1 MLRRSGP
8 MPSENSDVEIAKV
21 RSGRELFGYLNYPLF
36 VPERYRSVLDQLTD
50 GGVSGM
56 ITELERLSSLGSS
69 WAASTL
75 GYLSL
80 LPSES
85 GARDPQRAIAWCA
98 RPAAEGDA
106 YALFVLA
113 WALFALTG
121 SGVKAAEKM
130 LAAAA
135 LKFAPAILALSVFVW
150 RADSQRA
157 LKLVDRAGRLGH
169 KAAWVVRCGYY
180 RTGRVGMLRC
190 VLGYALTPLARMR
203 YRLAVVAHPLSET
216 VLVITLNDHRPAYR
230 TRNC

>member
-1 MLRRSGP
+1 
-8 MPSENSDVEIAKV
+8 V
-21 RSGRELFGYLNYPLF
+21 RSGRELFRFLNYPLF
-36 VPERYRSVLDQLTD
+36 VPERHLSVLDQLTD
-50 GGVSGM
+50 GGVPGM
-56 ITELERLSSLGSS
+56 VAELERLSSLGSS
-69 WAASTL
+69 WASSTL

-85 GARDPQRAIAWCA
+85 GARDPRRAIDLCA

-121 SGVKAAEKM
+121 SGIKAAEKM
-130 LAAAA
+130 LAASK

-157 LKLVDRAGRLGH
+157 LKLVDRAERLGH

-180 RTGRVGMLRC
+180 RTGRVGKLRR
-190 VLGYALTPLARMR
+190 VIGYALTPLARLR
-203 YRLAVVAHPLSET
+203 YRLAVVAHPLSES
-216 VLVITLNDHRPAYR
+216 VLVITLNDSRPAYR
-230 TRNC
+230 RRC